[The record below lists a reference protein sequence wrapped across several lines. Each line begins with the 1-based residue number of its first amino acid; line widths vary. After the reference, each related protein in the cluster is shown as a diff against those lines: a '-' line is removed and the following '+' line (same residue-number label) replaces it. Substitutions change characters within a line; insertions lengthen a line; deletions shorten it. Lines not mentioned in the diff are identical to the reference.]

1 MELQEVWT
9 EVKPHVK
16 AMASVVA
23 EKVIMASL
31 DKVVAD
37 SENKIDDAF
46 LAVVKPVIM
55 DELKKQIE
63 QI

>member
-31 DKVVAD
+31 EKVVAD

>member
-1 MELQEVWT
+1 MELQEVWG

-16 AMASVVA
+16 AIASVVA

-46 LAVVKPVIM
+46 LAVVKPVVM
-55 DELKKQIE
+55 EELKKQIE

>member
-1 MELQEVWT
+1 MEVQQVWG

-16 AMASVVA
+16 AIASVIA

-31 DKVVAD
+31 EKVVAD
-37 SENKIDDAF
+37 SENKLDDAF
-46 LAVVKPVIM
+46 LAIVKPVIM